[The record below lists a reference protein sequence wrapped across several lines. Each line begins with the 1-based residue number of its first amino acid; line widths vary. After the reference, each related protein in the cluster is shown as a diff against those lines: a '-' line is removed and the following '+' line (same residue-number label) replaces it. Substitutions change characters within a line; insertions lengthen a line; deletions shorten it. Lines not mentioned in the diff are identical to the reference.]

1 MTLLDDIKR
10 ARDAMHRGGP
20 SGHDGLVIASLIPSV
35 EELADRVMEIDPDTD
50 EATALEMGVV
60 ARETILGTLEETLTT
75 KEEE

>member
-1 MTLLDDIKR
+1 
-10 ARDAMHRGGP
+10 
-20 SGHDGLVIASLIPSV
+20 VIASLIPSV